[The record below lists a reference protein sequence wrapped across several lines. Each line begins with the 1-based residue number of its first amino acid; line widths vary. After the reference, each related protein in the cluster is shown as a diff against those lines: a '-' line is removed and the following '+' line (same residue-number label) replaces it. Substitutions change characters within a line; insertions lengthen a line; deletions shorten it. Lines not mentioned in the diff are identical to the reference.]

1 MSRDKI
7 RTTHTTAW
15 FDAHGILWIVH
26 DDTAFIEI
34 EDAVTIAD
42 KWKEIHQGRKFPH
55 LVDFRN
61 VRVNQSAETRAFFA
75 DGNDLH
81 EIVSATAL
89 LVDNM
94 ANNLVTK
101 FFVKVNKPS
110 IPTKTFKD
118 EKEAIEWLKGFL

>member
-1 MSRDKI
+1 
-7 RTTHTTAW
+7 
-15 FDAHGILWIVH
+15 
-26 DDTAFIEI
+26 
-34 EDAVTIAD
+34 
-42 KWKEIHQGRKFPH
+42 
-55 LVDFRN
+55 
-61 VRVNQSAETRAFFA
+61 
-75 DGNDLH
+75 
-81 EIVSATAL
+81 